1 MKTLIAAAAILSLAC
16 SDAVEVADLSAP
28 EEMLDLDACAHD
40 HAHESAPPVSFVVE
54 HAEPVRVEPV
64 VSSGPSEAELRGCLA
79 EGDAG
84 CAGCF
89 ELATLAAIGE
99 ELAGDRGSLWADAS
113 ALGLWAAGFRTCEE
127 GEVPSVRLGVS
138 STMKDSWLAMASVP
152 AVDHGGTRIT
162 WNATKADLFRRWTTY
177 NPGLISATAAHE
189 ALHMRGQNHVESNA
203 LMAAAATHEPWKT
216 GGIDA
221 VLESVAALGLPTWSN
236 RYRPAE

>member
-1 MKTLIAAAAILSLAC
+1 MKTLSLAAAALLSLAC
-16 SDAVEVADLSAP
+16 VETVQVTDDTAPDA
-28 EEMLDLDACAHD
+28 LDLDLGACAHD
-40 HAHESAPPVSFVVE
+40 HRHEAEPAVVE

-64 VSSGPSEAELRGCLA
+64 VASGPSEAELRGCLV
-79 EGDAG
+79 EGDPG

-89 ELATLAAIGE
+89 DLDQLSEIGE

-127 GEVPSVRLGVS
+127 GEAPSVRLGVS
-138 STMKDSWLAMASVP
+138 STMKESWLAMAAVP
-152 AVDHGGTRIT
+152 ASDHGGPRIT
-162 WNATKADLFRRWTTY
+162 WNATKADLFRKWTTY

-203 LMAAAATHEPWKT
+203 LMAAAATHAPWKS

-221 VLESVAALGLPTWSN
+221 VLESVAALGLPQWSN
-236 RYRPAE
+236 RYQPAQ